1 MRNKIYKDQSYKAGK
16 QRNWDDTERLKK
28 FKYQYFITR
37 GDPAPFKGY
46 GSSIKKGATD
56 NTKSGRSFTVYG
68 CGNFDNGK
76 IIVPLES
83 TLVLPNQ

>member
-37 GDPAPFKGY
+37 GGPAPFRGY
-46 GSSIKKGATD
+46 GSSIKKVQRTIL
-56 NTKSGRSFTVYG
+56 KVVGRLRYMDVEILIMA
-68 CGNFDNGK
+68 K
-76 IIVPLES
+76 
-83 TLVLPNQ
+83 